1 MKVGKPLKFESVEE
15 LQTMIDAY
23 FEECDAEGTPYTIS
37 GLACALDTTRRTLLD
52 YEDKEKY
59 AHTIKR
65 AKSKIEAF
73 NERMLYS
80 KDVPTTGVIFNLK
93 NNYGWK
99 DTQEIE
105 AKVDSSVNINIELS
119 DE

>member
-1 MKVGKPLKFESVEE
+1 MSMGRPLKFESVEE
-15 LQTMIDAY
+15 LQNKIDMY
-23 FEECDAEGTPYTIS
+23 FAECDKDNRPYTIS

-52 YEDKEKY
+52 YEDKEDY
-59 AHTIKR
+59 SHTIKR
-65 AKSKIEAF
+65 AKAKIEEF

-99 DTQEIE
+99 DTQAIE
-105 AKVDSSVNINIELS
+105 ADLNVKRLEDVL
-119 DE
+119 